1 MTATDWIQLGS
12 LAVVLAA
19 LGVSAY
25 QVRLAGAQTRTL
37 ARTLQ
42 QTADSSVTALQ
53 TQARIAFLLED
64 PELLAWHLR
73 SRGCEGRSYEQNK
86 MRLYILTKL
95 IAHETTYVGYQD
107 GVISPA
113 TWSSWEA
120 VVKTDVLMPEAR
132 EIWEPMRSLYA
143 PVFVRYVDELI
154 EQNPLPSADRE
165 TAAR

>member
-1 MTATDWIQLGS
+1 MSAVDWFQLGS
-12 LAVVLAA
+12 FAAVLVA

-25 QVRLAGAQTRTL
+25 QVRLASIQTRTL

-73 SRGCEGRSYEQNK
+73 SRGCEGSSHEQNK

-95 IAHETTYVGYQD
+95 IAHETTYVGYRD

-113 TWSSWEA
+113 TWSSWEG
-120 VVKTDVLMPEAR
+120 VVQADVLMPEAR
-132 EIWEPMRSLYA
+132 EIWEPMRSYYA
-143 PVFVRYVDELI
+143 PVFTRYVDELMR
-154 EQNPLPSADRE
+154 QNPVPDAG
-165 TAAR
+165 

>member
-1 MTATDWIQLGS
+1 V
-12 LAVVLAA
+12 VVLAA

-25 QVRLAGAQTRTL
+25 QVRIAANQTKTL
-37 ARTLQ
+37 VRTLQ

-53 TQARIAFLLED
+53 TQARIAFLLD
-64 PELLAWHLR
+64 DQELLAWHLR
-73 SRGCEGRSYEQNK
+73 SRGCEGSSYEQNK

-95 IAHETTYVGYQD
+95 IAHETTYVGYRD

-132 EIWEPMRSLYA
+132 DIWEPMRSFYA
-143 PVFVRYVDELI
+143 PVFTRYVDDLLR
-154 EQNPLPSADRE
+154 QNPVTSTDPR
-165 TAAR
+165 

>member
-1 MTATDWIQLGS
+1 VTATDWTQLGS

-25 QVRLAGAQTRTL
+25 QVRIAADQTRTL
-37 ARTLQ
+37 VRTLQ

-53 TQARIAFLLED
+53 TQARMSFLLED

-73 SRGCEGRSYEQNK
+73 SRGCAGDSYEQNK

-95 IAHETTYVGYQD
+95 IAHETTYVGYED

-120 VVKTDVLMPEAR
+120 VVRTDVLMPEAR
-132 EIWEPMRSLYA
+132 EIWAPMRTFHA
-143 PVFVRYVDELI
+143 PVFVRYVDDLI
-154 EQNPLPSADRE
+154 RRNPLPDGE
-165 TAAR
+165 TDPR